1 MGRFPYPLAV
11 VAVVLSVGCAGPPF
25 KAPIE
30 GLPVCADF
38 TSGNAKMEG
47 GLKYPVRLRVLEGKN
62 VLYQTILRGLRH
74 ADDPKPQSWFAD
86 TDAKFT
92 VEWAQCNN
100 PRAPRTAAEA
110 AQTAKAREK
119 AKESEGTGYECGEA
133 NVYKTETLDSKK
145 GDRASH
151 VITFVPPPNP
161 ACWEGDAL
169 PPHPVPAAFDA
180 GVPAAPE
187 DAGAVAVA
195 DAGAASDAG
204 AVDAA
209 AHPGDGGAK

>member
-1 MGRFPYPLAV
+1 MGRLPCPLAV

-25 KAPIE
+25 KASID
-30 GLPVCADF
+30 GLPICADF
-38 TSGNAKMEG
+38 TTGNAKMEG

-74 ADDPKPQSWFAD
+74 ADDSKPQSWFAD
-86 TDAKFT
+86 ANATFT

-110 AQTAKAREK
+110 AQSAKAREK
-119 AKESEGTGYECGEA
+119 AKDSEGTAYDCGEVT
-133 NVYKTETLDSKK
+133 VYKTETLESKK

-161 ACWEGDAL
+161 ACWEGEAS
-169 PPHPVPAAFDA
+169 PPHPAAVDAGAPLEAGAPPAA
-180 GVPAAPE
+180 E
-187 DAGAVAVA
+187 DAGPAAVA
-195 DAGAASDAG
+195 DAGAVDAG
-204 AVDAA
+204 SVR
-209 AHPGDGGAK
+209 DGGTK